1 MKKEGYL
8 ALSPGEQLL
17 HALYSLSNMVKIY
30 QGNNQLVHNC
40 VDKLVKSLALLL
52 SGTGRA
58 EIAVQLEGGRFYINE
73 EKLLRRRGAA
83 EHLLSSFFEFLS
95 RRGIGELQIL
105 PAVLTA
111 PAETLVAFAILLNE
125 CGEKPDSAAW
135 LGRQLH
141 QSGIDWLCVR
151 AAGEASEGQGGGG
164 AVVGERRP
172 LESPGKRSPRKIY
185 AYALRSLRDV
195 AQKISVN
202 QRGGMR
208 KAVRMVQIMAE
219 EVLLQEQPLLLAMST
234 IRTYDDY
241 TFTHSVNVAILSL
254 YIGRQLGLPKETMEC
269 LGVCGLF
276 HDLGKVML
284 PYELLNKPG
293 ALTPEEYEEVRRHSL
308 NSTRLIVQLLSA
320 PVGRK
325 SRLMLPPFEH
335 HLNYDLTGYPVM
347 GWERPI
353 SLCGRIL
360 TIADVY
366 DALTSP
372 RVYRKEAMSSDRA
385 LGLMLQGQGTV
396 FDPVILKVFVR
407 MLGVYPI
414 GTLLELDSNEIAL
427 VSRAQLNDDMNRP
440 WAVILRG
447 DGRGGFIRGEEV
459 DLAERDEFGNYC
471 RHIVAS
477 AHPSS
482 RNIQPAE
489 FLT

>member
-1 MKKEGYL
+1 
-8 ALSPGEQLL
+8 LSTAEQLL
-17 HALYSLSNMVKIY
+17 HALHSLTNMVRIY

-40 VDKLVKSLALLL
+40 LDKFLKSLTPLATD
-52 SGTGRA
+52 GE
-58 EIAVQLEGGRFYINE
+58 EISVELQNGRFFIND

-83 EHLLSSFFEFLS
+83 EHLLGGFFEFLTA
-95 RRGIGELQIL
+95 RGISELRFL
-105 PAVLTA
+105 PAVLDA
-111 PAETLVAFAILLNE
+111 PMETLVAFAILLNE
-125 CGEKPDSAAW
+125 CGEKPDCPAW
-135 LGRQLH
+135 LAQQLR
-141 QSGIDWLCVR
+141 QSGIDWVR
-151 AAGEASEGQGGGG
+151 IGAAMEKPDGSGSGGET
-164 AVVGERRP
+164 GERRR

-185 AYALRSLRDV
+185 TYALRSLRDV

-202 QRGGMR
+202 QRVGMR

-219 EVLLQEQPLLLAMST
+219 EVLLQDQPLLLAMST

-254 YIGRQLGLPKETMEC
+254 YIGRQLGLPKETLES

-284 PYELLNKPG
+284 PHELLNKPG
-293 ALTPEEYEEVRRHSL
+293 SLTEAEYSEVQKHSL

-320 PVGRK
+320 PAERK
-325 SRLMLPPFEH
+325 SRLIIPPFEH
-335 HLNYDLTGYPVM
+335 HLRYDLTGYP
-347 GWERPI
+347 GIAWERPI

-372 RVYRKEAMSSDRA
+372 RVYRQQAMSSDQA

-396 FDPVILKVFVR
+396 FDPVILKVFFR

-427 VSRAQLNDDMNRP
+427 VSRAQLNDDLNRP
-440 WAVILRG
+440 WVVILKG
-447 DGRGGFIRGEEV
+447 DGRGGFVRGEEMN
-459 DLAERDEFGNYC
+459 LAARDEDGNFC
-471 RHIVAS
+471 RHIIGS
-477 AHPSS
+477 SHPSS

>member
-1 MKKEGYL
+1 M
-8 ALSPGEQLL
+8 
-17 HALYSLSNMVKIY
+17 HALYSLTNMVRIY

-40 VDKLVKSLALLL
+40 IEKLVNSLTALVGGGGL
-52 SGTGRA
+52 A
-58 EIAVQLEGGRFYINE
+58 EISVQLENGRFFINE

-83 EHLLSSFFEFLS
+83 EHLTSSFFEFLS
-95 RRGIGELQIL
+95 GRGICELRIL
-105 PAVLTA
+105 SAALTA
-111 PAETLVAFAILLNE
+111 PAATLVSFAILLNE
-125 CGEKPDSAAW
+125 CGEKPDCANW
-135 LGRQLH
+135 LEEQFR
-141 QSGIDWLCVR
+141 QSGIDWVVIR
-151 AAGEASEGQGGGG
+151 AAVEVQEGQADGE
-164 AVVGERRP
+164 GERRP
-172 LESPGKRSPRKIY
+172 LESPGNRSAQKIY
-185 AYALRSLRDV
+185 SYALRSLRDV

-202 QRGGMR
+202 QRVGMR

-254 YIGRQLGLPKETMEC
+254 YIGRQLGLPKETMES

-293 ALTPEEYEEVRRHSL
+293 ALTEEEFALVRTHSL

-320 PVGRK
+320 PAERK
-325 SRLMLPPFEH
+325 SRLMIPPFEH
-335 HLNYDLTGYPVM
+335 HLRYDLSGYPNI
-347 GWERPI
+347 GWDRPI

-360 TIADVY
+360 AIADVY
-366 DALTSP
+366 DALTSQ

-385 LGLMLQGQGTV
+385 LGLMIQGQGTV
-396 FDPVILKVFVR
+396 FDPLILKVFVR

-427 VSRAQLNDDMNRP
+427 VSKAQLNEDLNRP
-440 WAVILRG
+440 WVVILHSDGQGGFTRG
-447 DGRGGFIRGEEV
+447 DEV
-459 DLAERDEFGNYC
+459 NLAERDEDGNYC
-471 RHIVAS
+471 RHIIGS
-477 AHPSS
+477 SHPSS
-482 RNIQPAE
+482 QNIQPAE

>member
-1 MKKEGYL
+1 MKQEGYL

-17 HALYSLSNMVKIY
+17 HAMYSLTNMVKIY
-30 QGNNQLVHNC
+30 QGNNQLIHNC
-40 VDKLVKSLALLL
+40 IDKLVKSLALLL
-52 SGTGRA
+52 SKTDLA
-58 EIAVQLEGGRFYINE
+58 EITVQLEGGRFFINE

-83 EHLLSSFFEFLS
+83 EQLLGSFFEFLS
-95 RRGIGELQIL
+95 VRGIGELKIL
-105 PAVLTA
+105 SAVLSA
-111 PAETLVAFAILLNE
+111 PTESLVSFAVMLNE
-125 CGEKPDSAAW
+125 CVEKPESAAW
-135 LGRQLH
+135 LGKQLH
-141 QSGIDWLCVR
+141 QSGIEWVSVR
-151 AAGEASEGQGGGG
+151 GGAETPEGQGGGG
-164 AVVGERRP
+164 ADGEQRP
-172 LESPGKRSPRKIY
+172 LESPGKRSPQKIY
-185 AYALRSLRDV
+185 AYALRSLMDV

-234 IRTYDDY
+234 IRSYDDY

-254 YIGRQLGLPKETMEC
+254 YIGRELGLPKETMEC

-284 PYELLNKPG
+284 PYDLLNKPES
-293 ALTPEEYEEVRRHSL
+293 LTTEEYEQVRRHSL
-308 NSTRLIVQLLSA
+308 NSTRMIVQLLSA
-320 PVGRK
+320 PVERK
-325 SRLMLPPFEH
+325 SRIMIPPFEH
-335 HLNYDLTGYPVM
+335 HLNFDLTGYPVI

-360 TIADVY
+360 AIADVY

-385 LGLMLQGQGTV
+385 LGLMLKGQGTV
-396 FDPVILKVFVR
+396 FDPVIFKVFVR

-427 VSRAQLNDDMNRP
+427 VSKTQLNDDLNRP
-440 WAVILRG
+440 WVVILQG
-447 DGRGGFIRGEEV
+447 DGQGGFIRGDEV
-459 DLAERDEFGNYC
+459 NLAERDESGGYC